1 MTHSSHD
8 SSFGRNRRLLTKRDF
23 NHVFNDA
30 PIKHGNPAFLLLA
43 KPSLANES
51 RLGLVIAKKHIKTA
65 VKRNLVKRFA
75 RETFRTQNKSTLAL
89 DMVLLARSQAVQL
102 NRAELRKA
110 LQHVFHG
117 ASRKALSLNTDKAVL
132 TDAHSIR
139 KSN

>member
-1 MTHSSHD
+1 MTLITYD

-23 NHVFNDA
+23 NHVFNGA
-30 PIKHGNPAFLLLA
+30 PIKHGNQAFLLLA
-43 KPSLANES
+43 KPSLTTQS

-89 DMVLLARSQAVQL
+89 DMVLLARTQAVQL
-102 NRAELRKA
+102 NRSELRKA
-110 LQHVFHG
+110 LQQVFHG
-117 ASRKALSLNTDKAVL
+117 ASRKALSLNTDTAVL
-132 TDAHSIR
+132 TDAHTGR